1 MQFIW
6 FMMMFSD
13 NMYPWKSQWLI
24 LPPTK
29 MTFREF
35 INSSSYGSHAAWHFL
50 TMAHMNGPT
59 CPLPSPHG
67 NAINMFEKWLK
78 EKLADFFS
86 TPVHANYIY
95 IYIPK
100 SIIVPS
106 FSDHSVS
113 KTSKVVFTF
122 LCHYIHHY
130 PFYIQFFSMFLS
142 SVQNLPT
149 ISCQRTAQWNA
160 VQPSWRE
167 TLSNFFSRRE
177 TRFLPWKSGFTRE
190 YFGKPGKL

>member
-1 MQFIW
+1 MTHFASDKNDFQGVYQFIQLW
-6 FMMMFSD
+6 IPCS
-13 NMYPWKSQWLI
+13 L
-24 LPPTK
+24 
-29 MTFREF
+29 TFF
-35 INSSSYGSHAAWHFL
+35 DHGSHEWSDV
-50 TMAHMNGPT
+50 PT
-59 CPLPSPHG
+59 PEPARQCDKHVR
-67 NAINMFEKWLK
+67 EVVERKTCR
-78 EKLADFFS
+78 FFS

-149 ISCQRTAQWNA
+149 ISCQRTAQ
-160 VQPSWRE
+160 
-167 TLSNFFSRRE
+167 
-177 TRFLPWKSGFTRE
+177 
-190 YFGKPGKL
+190 